1 MRAASWCRYP
11 GHVPFTVAHAV
22 VAPPLSRWSGGVLP
36 ASALVVGA
44 MAPDFEYLV
53 FLQTRR
59 TVGHSPIGLLVFC
72 LPVSLLV
79 LFVWH
84 RVVKRPVAA
93 LLPDRWGHLGAALD
107 RPFPCGSWAERAQ
120 VVAAVLLGAVSHITS
135 DAFTHAGGVGV
146 ALVPWLRTVL
156 PLVGLPA
163 YVVLQYAS
171 GLLGML
177 LLVLFVV
184 AWARNQPRC
193 PVTLPPA
200 RHRVVA
206 VTTIVAFTLV
216 VAAGN
221 VARTLAAGPTGARVL
236 LIAAVLGAMTGS
248 TIAVIAY
255 AAGSGGRADAA

>member
-1 MRAASWCRYP
+1 
-11 GHVPFTVAHAV
+11 
-22 VAPPLSRWSGGVLP
+22 
-36 ASALVVGA
+36 
-44 MAPDFEYLV
+44 MAPDLEYLV

-84 RVVKRPVAA
+84 RVVKRPIGA
-93 LLPDRWGHLGAALD
+93 LLPTRWAHLGAALD
-107 RPFPCGSWAERAQ
+107 RPFPFGSWAERAQ
-120 VVAAVLLGAVSHITS
+120 VAAAVLLGAASHIAW
-135 DAFTHAGGVGV
+135 DAFTHAGGMGV
-146 ALVPWLRTVL
+146 ALVPQLRTVL
-156 PLVGLPA
+156 PPVGLPA
-163 YVVLQYAS
+163 YAALQHAS
-171 GLLGML
+171 GLLGTL

-184 AWARNQPRC
+184 GWARDQPRR

-206 VTTIVAFTLV
+206 VTAIVAFTLV

-221 VARTLAAGPTGARVL
+221 VARTLASGPTGARVL
-236 LIAAVLGAMTGS
+236 LTAAVLGAMTGS

-255 AAGSGGRADAA
+255 AAGSGGRARAA